1 MVKQSEFH
9 CIGFFNLFIY
19 YFGGGG
25 SYGVNKLIVTKFDPQ
40 IWTFISYI
48 LIITKKLS
56 VICSYLFLIEN
67 CSGLFVCFIV
77 QVQTPTVQLLNH
89 WISGVLF
96 GFWGELFVQTRLS
109 HASFYM

>member
-1 MVKQSEFH
+1 MVKQSEFN
-9 CIGFFNLFIY
+9 CIGFFYLFI
-19 YFGGGG
+19 FFWGGG

-40 IWTFISYI
+40 ILTFIPYI

-77 QVQTPTVQLLNH
+77 QVQIPTVQLLNH
-89 WISGVLF
+89 WITGVLF